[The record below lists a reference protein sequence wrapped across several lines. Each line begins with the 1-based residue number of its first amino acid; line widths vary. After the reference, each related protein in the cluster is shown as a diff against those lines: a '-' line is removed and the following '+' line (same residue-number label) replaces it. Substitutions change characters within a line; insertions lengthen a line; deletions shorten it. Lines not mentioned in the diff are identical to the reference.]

1 MRIGPARRHR
11 WSLSCPVAHTE
22 LDIRCL
28 RKIGLR
34 DAVSS
39 RARRCVTLSIGRL
52 VMTPQSEASLVVV
65 WWFICDHNKTSPRP
79 HASSASSRSASSLSA
94 IASSSAHAVPL
105 GARSGNGRN
114 RPRSR
119 PPRHPDLRFCSKR
132 VLQTGQT
139 RSVATCAKFAD
150 LRKRVFEQIRARPR
164 ACTRCSRISASH
176 VETSRACPVR
186 PPGRRTWRTVP
197 LDGCSYKAERCC
209 LFGAECVRR
218 LSGLVHVSASRSSSG
233 C

>member
-1 MRIGPARRHR
+1 MVLGEPTVADIAHHPAP
-11 WSLSCPVAHTE
+11 L
-22 LDIRCL
+22 
-28 RKIGLR
+28 
-34 DAVSS
+34 
-39 RARRCVTLSIGRL
+39 
-52 VMTPQSEASLVVV
+52 
-65 WWFICDHNKTSPRP
+65 PRQQ
-79 HASSASSRSASSLSA
+79 H
-94 IASSSAHAVPL
+94 
-105 GARSGNGRN
+105 
-114 RPRSR
+114 R
-119 PPRHPDLRFCSKR
+119 PPRDLQIPDLAVAAVMTAPAGRPAIGAARTRHRRRHPHRQPLRRVNDDLQNSDARQPQPHRHNITRHRGPPGFGVQQHRSQQGLDPYKR
-132 VLQTGQT
+132 TLNPPSSHKNAKDQT

-197 LDGCSYKAERCC
+197 LDECSYKAELCC